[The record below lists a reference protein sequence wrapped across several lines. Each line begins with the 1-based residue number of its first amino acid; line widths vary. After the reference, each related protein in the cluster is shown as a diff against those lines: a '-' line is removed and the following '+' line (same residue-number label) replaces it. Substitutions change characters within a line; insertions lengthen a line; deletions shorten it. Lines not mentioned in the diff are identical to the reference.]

1 MYQMDLSF
9 SSLKMEVCLKVEHI
23 VDVYEEMYHLSRL
36 ALTGRRQDVQMFIR
50 RLARRLRRTQPDL
63 AGRLDSLLAESPTRE
78 SPLRNESVSALP
90 VDPDSRLRLARV
102 EWPVQLEAQPIWAD
116 HIRSKLELV
125 VSERNREGE
134 ILKAGLLPTRSLLF
148 TGEPGVGKTLAARWL
163 ASRLNRPLLILDLSA
178 VMSSFL
184 GRTGTNV
191 RHVLDYAKST
201 PCVLLLDELDAIAK
215 RRDDSTE
222 IGELKRLVTVLLQ
235 EIDDWPYTGILVAA
249 TNHADLL
256 DPAVWRR
263 FDIVIQFS
271 MPNHGQVERMIS
283 QFLEPK
289 GVQPEIVSTL
299 ACALKELSF
308 SDIGRDLQRVLREE
322 IVSDRPLVEI
332 LKRLVHDQARLLPV
346 GEKKEMALY
355 LDSLGLSQREINDW
369 TGLHRKTISETLSR
383 NNGLKSARRS

>member
-1 MYQMDLSF
+1 MAHTLDIF
-9 SSLKMEVCLKVEHI
+9 DEI
-23 VDVYEEMYHLSRL
+23 YHLSRL

-50 RLARRLRRTQPDL
+50 RLARRLRQSQPDL
-63 AGRLDSLLAESPTRE
+63 SGKLESLLAESPTRD

-102 EWPVQLEAQPIWAD
+102 EWPVLLEIEPIWAD
-116 HIRSKLELV
+116 HIRSKLDLV
-125 VSERNREGE
+125 VSERSREEE

-163 ASRLNRPLLILDLSA
+163 ASHLNRPLLILDLSA

-184 GRTGTNV
+184 GRTGSNV
-191 RHVLDYAKST
+191 RHVLDYAKNT

-215 RRDDSTE
+215 RRDDATE

-235 EIDDWPYTGILVAA
+235 EIDDWPYSGILVAA

-271 MPNHGQVERMIS
+271 MPSSEQVEQMIS
-283 QFLEPK
+283 KFLEPK
-289 GVQPEIVSTL
+289 GVKPEIVNAL
-299 ACALKELSF
+299 ACALKGASF
-308 SDIGRDLQRVLREE
+308 SDIGRDLQRVLREA
-322 IVSDRPLVEI
+322 IVSTRPLVEI
-332 LKRLVHDQARLLPV
+332 LKQLVQEQTERLSKAELKELAVH
-346 GEKKEMALY
+346 
-355 LDSLGLSQREINDW
+355 LDRIGISHREINDW
-369 TGLHRKTISETLSR
+369 TGLHRATIKKAAASG
-383 NNGLKSARRS
+383 NNGVKAGRGVKT